1 MPAEDPP
8 PDDPAPS
15 QDPAPADDLLRVGD
29 TLHLGKADWVYG
41 DRSMTVRV
49 ADIRY
54 GHDTAGS
61 PVIGVIATVV
71 NAGRDG
77 RMVAIAVYRS
87 ALTRPGVLHR
97 QHRPVNGDAPDRDL
111 PPA

>member
-1 MPAEDPP
+1 MPAEEATPGQGP
-8 PDDPAPS
+8 TPAES
-15 QDPAPADDLLRVGD
+15 LLRVGD
-29 TLHLGKADWVYG
+29 TLHLGKSDWVYG

-54 GHDTAGS
+54 GHDTDDS

-87 ALTRPGVLHR
+87 ALTRPGVLQR
-97 QHRPVNGDAPDRDL
+97 RHRPVNGVAPDCDL
-111 PPA
+111 PPT

>member
-1 MPAEDPP
+1 MPTRDPR
-8 PDDPAPS
+8 S
-15 QDPAPADDLLRVGD
+15 ADDLLNVGD

-54 GHDTAGS
+54 GHDAADS

-71 NAGRDG
+71 DAGRDG

-87 ALTRPGVLHR
+87 ALTRPGVRQR
-97 QHRPVNGDAPDRDL
+97 QHRPVNGVDPVVDP

>member
-1 MPAEDPP
+1 MPAEEATPGQGPP
-8 PDDPAPS
+8 PAEG
-15 QDPAPADDLLRVGD
+15 LLRVGD
-29 TLHLGKADWVYG
+29 ALHLGKADWVYG

-54 GHDTAGS
+54 GHDTDDS

-87 ALTRPGVLHR
+87 ALTGRCCRCNTPGLVSALR
-97 QHRPVNGDAPDRDL
+97 
-111 PPA
+111 